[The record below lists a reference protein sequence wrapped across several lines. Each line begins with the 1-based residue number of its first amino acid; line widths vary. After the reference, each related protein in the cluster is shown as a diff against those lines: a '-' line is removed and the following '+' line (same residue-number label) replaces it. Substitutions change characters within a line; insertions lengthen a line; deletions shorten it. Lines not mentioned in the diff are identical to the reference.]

1 MVVVRAEGTRRI
13 YALDPEALAE
23 LDTWLAQ
30 FRDLWRQPLDALA
43 TELARGQRARR
54 SGPAAPGSVRHASPM
69 TGRPAVS
76 GGASHIL
83 ARASG
88 PAAEP

>member
-54 SGPAAPGSVRHASPM
+54 SGPAAPAACA
-69 TGRPAVS
+69 TLRP
-76 GGASHIL
+76 
-83 ARASG
+83 
-88 PAAEP
+88 